1 MANNLKKLEKILE
14 TSLKNRSS
22 VSTKVVI
29 EDCKEE
35 SSNLQ
40 KDDFPP
46 VFDEFSM
53 SVPKMDEILTNRGQ
67 KGSSVSTIMSDERSC
82 QSSVSILITD
92 TTNVIPSLNRDST
105 LEQKNLHP
113 EDLLVNKDLGRI
125 PVIER

>member
-53 SVPKMDEILTNRGQ
+53 SVPKMDEILTNRGH